1 MRVLGLSFGFHD
13 SAAALVS
20 DGIPLAAAQEERF
33 SRKKND
39 DAFPVEAVQH
49 CLAVSGLG
57 IEDLDAVVYHEQ
69 PMVKFNRIV
78 ENWLRGYPASSKQFD
93 QTVARWLKD
102 RRFDVPE
109 LISETLGID
118 INKVFLSSH
127 HLSHAAS
134 AYFASPFEEAAVLTI
149 DGVGEVETTSVSI
162 GKSSDIRQLKAAE
175 LPHSLGLFYSAFT
188 SFLGFKVN
196 EGEYK
201 VMGMSAFGKPLY
213 KDELLGLFN
222 TNTDSL
228 FELDQTL
235 FSFNKM
241 FSLPYT
247 QAMIDRF
254 GPPREYGSSFA
265 TVREHLPEGLSA
277 EQEESLLAASK
288 HYANIAA
295 SVQACTEELII
306 KLVRKATDLTG
317 LKNVVMAGGVA
328 LNSLA
333 NGRLLREEGVKLF
346 VQPAAG
352 DSGCALGAAL
362 NHSHQNK
369 GGMIPRWHQTK
380 SAFGRAFDQKDA
392 LKAAKR
398 SGFAIVDVLESRD
411 EYLKKVAALL
421 SEGSVIGWLDG
432 ASEWGPRALGHR
444 SILADPRNAAT
455 QAIVNEKIKYREPF
469 RPFAPAVPV
478 EQAEQFFDFGEDLD
492 GWRGQPWVPEVFM
505 LAVHPVK
512 TAAKSIIPAVT
523 HADGTARVQLVHADE
538 SPTFYGLIKA
548 FGDITG
554 VPVLL
559 NTSFNLNGE
568 PIVDTPEDALRT
580 FSLSG
585 LDYLCME
592 GVIVSKTLAQ
602 GL

>member
-20 DGIPLAAAQEERF
+20 NGIPLAAAQEERF

-39 DAFPVEAVQH
+39 DAFPLEAVRH
-49 CLAVSGLG
+49 CLAVSGLQ

-78 ENWLRGYPASSKQFD
+78 ENWLRGYPNSGKQFD
-93 QTVARWLKD
+93 QTVARWIKD
-102 RRFDVPE
+102 RRFQVPE
-109 LISETLGID
+109 LISEMLGID

-134 AYFASPFEEAAVLTI
+134 AYFASPFEEAAIITI
-149 DGVGEVETTSVSI
+149 DGVGEVETTSVSV
-162 GKSSDIRQLKAAE
+162 GKYSNIKQIKSAE
-175 LPHSLGLFYSAFT
+175 LPNSIGLFYSAFT

-201 VMGMSAFGKPLY
+201 VMGMSAFGEPLY
-213 KDELLGLFN
+213 KDELLNLFN
-222 TNTDSL
+222 TSTDSL

-241 FSLPYT
+241 LNRPYT
-247 QAMIDRF
+247 QEMIDRF
-254 GPPREYGSSFA
+254 GPPRKYGSPFA
-265 TVREHLPEGLSA
+265 TVREHLPEGLFL
-277 EQEESLLAASK
+277 EQEDDLLEASR

-295 SVQACTEELII
+295 SVQACTEEMII
-306 KLVRKATDLTG
+306 KLVRKAIDMTG
-317 LKNVVMAGGVA
+317 LRNVVMAGGVA

-362 NHSHQNK
+362 MHSHQNK
-369 GGMIPRWHQTK
+369 GRMISRWRQTK
-380 SAFGRAFDQKDA
+380 SAFGRTFTQEDA
-392 LKAAKR
+392 LAAAER
-398 SGFAIVDVLESRD
+398 SGFTVVDVFSNLD
-411 EYLKKVAALL
+411 EYLKKVATLI
-421 SEGSVIGWLDG
+421 SEGNVIGWLDG

-478 EQAEQFFDFGEDLD
+478 EQAEKFFDFGEDLA

-512 TAAKSIIPAVT
+512 TAAKGIIPAVT

-538 SPTFYGLIKA
+538 APKFYGLIKA
-548 FGDITG
+548 FGDLTG